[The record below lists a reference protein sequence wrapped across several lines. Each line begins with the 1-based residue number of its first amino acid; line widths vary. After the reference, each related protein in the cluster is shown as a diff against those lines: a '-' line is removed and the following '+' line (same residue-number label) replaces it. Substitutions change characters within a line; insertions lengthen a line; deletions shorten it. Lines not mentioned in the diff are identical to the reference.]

1 MFSFFFSYEVARRK
15 IASEGAGFCQHIS
28 GAGVGQR
35 FGCAVIGVVVD
46 PTRVLRH
53 TSNMAHAASMARE
66 RCTDVVLLEHMIV
79 QPFCTPT

>member
-1 MFSFFFSYEVARRK
+1 MFSFFFRTRSRDEKLRLKAQAFVNTFR
-15 IASEGAGFCQHIS
+15 